1 MLTVV
6 REDYHYDTVVISRNH
21 LENRGFFPY
30 ECKVDE
36 WLKEYDSDLS
46 VWKNSRTNRYR
57 IVGIEY
63 HTIMEIDEW
72 QLNGG
77 IVEHIKKIDS
87 RNGWSAAKE
96 LDDSD
101 ERVKIGV
108 ERRMDDLAYQL
119 AKDTRKI
126 VANL

>member
-1 MLTVV
+1 MLQII

-36 WLKEYDSDLS
+36 WLKEHDPDLS

-57 IVGIEY
+57 IVGIEF
-63 HTIMEIDEW
+63 HTIMEVDEW
-72 QLNGG
+72 QMNYG

-87 RNGWSAAKE
+87 RRGYSAAKE

-101 ERVKIGV
+101 ERVKIDG
-108 ERRMDDLAYQL
+108 ERRMEDLGYNL